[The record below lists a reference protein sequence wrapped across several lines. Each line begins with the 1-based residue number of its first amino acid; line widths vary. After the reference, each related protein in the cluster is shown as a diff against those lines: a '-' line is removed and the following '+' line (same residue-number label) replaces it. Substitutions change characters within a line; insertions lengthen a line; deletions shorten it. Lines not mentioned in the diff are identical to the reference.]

1 MIVCEIYG
9 KTAVKMSG
17 HANTGDEI
25 ICAGAS
31 ALVNALVESIE
42 LVAGIPDDEI
52 EISLS
57 EGDLRIDLGGSANR
71 ISDALLGYFE
81 TGMLGLARTYPAS
94 VKVIRRNYE
103 NSKL

>member
-1 MIVCEIYG
+1 MIVCEFFG

-17 HANTGDEI
+17 HASVGNEI

-31 ALVNALVESIE
+31 ALANALVESIE
-42 LVAGIPDDEI
+42 LVAGIPDEKI
-52 EISLS
+52 QISLS
-57 EGDLRIDLGGSANR
+57 EGHLQIDLGHSANQV
-71 ISDALLGYFE
+71 SDALFGYFE
-81 TGMLGLARTYPAS
+81 TGMLGLARTYPES